1 MSFMK
6 RRQDTDPGSDA
17 ALSNRLRAVACRGRV
32 ESAAYPTAAKPIET
46 LPRVQRRFWSPYELL
61 EQS

>member
-6 RRQDTDPGSDA
+6 RSQDADAGSDD
-17 ALSNRLRAVACRGRV
+17 ALRTRLRAVACRGRV
-32 ESAAYPTAAKPIET
+32 EGAAYPAAAKPIET